1 MDNDGKMHIV
11 CGKCQTEYRL
21 DPQMLGGPQG
31 RTVRCQQCKN
41 TWHQDPP
48 EGFVFTAPPE
58 QPPQQAAQPKPD
70 WMEDEPKE
78 EISFER
84 IVKGQYVLHD
94 DIQVVP
100 EAVLP
105 TIPKTEELPPLLH
118 KPFGMEAQAFGAAV
132 FLLLCFVS
140 LSFLMLAKQPLV
152 AHYPSMIAFYDKLGV
167 HVSPPGE
174 GLAFSGLIA
183 ESHVADDGAR
193 KLSVEAKL
201 ANLTKKELPYPAI
214 RIAVKGAYGTTL
226 KEWKFAPDAGAAM
239 GVGGSAPVKMQFAD
253 APAEGKTV
261 EIRVVYP

>member
-1 MDNDGKMHIV
+1 MDNDGKMHIN

-21 DPQMLGGPQG
+21 DPQLLGGPQG

-48 EGFVFTAPPE
+48 EGFVFATIAAPP
-58 QPPQQAAQPKPD
+58 PLPD
-70 WMEDEPKE
+70 WMADEKPQE

-84 IVKGQYVLHD
+84 IVKGQHVLQD

-105 TIPKTEELPPLLH
+105 SVPKAEELPPLLH
-118 KPFGMEAQAFGAAV
+118 KPFGMEAGAFGAAI

-140 LSFLMLAKQPLV
+140 LSFMMVAKQPLV
-152 AHYPSMIAFYDKLGV
+152 ARYPSMIAFYDKLGV

-174 GLAFSGLIA
+174 GLGFSNLIA

-193 KLSVEAKL
+193 SLSVEAKL
-201 ANLTKKELPYPAI
+201 ANLTKNELPYPAI

-226 KEWKFAPDAGAAM
+226 KEWKFMPDEGKVL
-239 GVGGSAPVKMQFAD
+239 GVGGAAPVKMQFTD
-253 APAEGKTV
+253 APNDGKTV

>member
-1 MDNDGKMHIV
+1 MDNDGTMHIV

-48 EGFVFTAPPE
+48 EGFVFAIVAPP
-58 QPPQQAAQPKPD
+58 PPLPD
-70 WMEDEPKE
+70 RMDDGPKE

-84 IVKGQYVLHD
+84 IVKGQYVTPD

-105 TIPKTEELPPLLH
+105 TAPKAEMPPPLLH
-118 KPFGMEAQAFGAAV
+118 KPFGMEAQAFGASV
-132 FLLLCFVS
+132 FLMLCFVS

-167 HVSPPGE
+167 HVAPPGE
-174 GLAFSGLIA
+174 GLGFSGLIA

-201 ANLTKKELPYPAI
+201 SNLTKKELPYPAI

-226 KEWKFAPDAGAAM
+226 KEWKFAPDAGAVMA
-239 GVGGSAPVKMQFAD
+239 VEGSAPVKMQFTD
-253 APAEGKTV
+253 APADGKTV
-261 EIRVVYP
+261 EIRVVNP